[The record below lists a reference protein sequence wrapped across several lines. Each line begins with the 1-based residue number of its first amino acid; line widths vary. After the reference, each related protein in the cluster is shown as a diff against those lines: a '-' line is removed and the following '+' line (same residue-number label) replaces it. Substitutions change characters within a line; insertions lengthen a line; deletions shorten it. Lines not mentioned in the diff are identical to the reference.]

1 MLNIESNLEQYMA
14 DIELYT
20 SPVFKTVFWSLVT
33 ILLYMAAKAFYRRF
47 SYLWLT
53 PLAVTPLLLMIVV
66 VLLKGDYAHYIKA
79 THWLVA
85 ILGPVTVAFAVPIWQ
100 QRRIIVKNWFILTIG
115 IIVGSFASMLSAW
128 GLATLMQ
135 LDPTL
140 RLSLM
145 PRSIS
150 TPFAMEVSGDI
161 GGIPDLTAIF
171 VVLTGV
177 MGAALGEVIV
187 KYLPLRSSL
196 ARGAL
201 FGMGAHGAGV
211 ARAHQMGRQEGS
223 IAGLVMVMVGI
234 VNVLLAPILGWLLK

>member
-1 MLNIESNLEQYMA
+1 MSNVEHYIS
-14 DIELYT
+14 DIEYYT
-20 SPVFKTVFWSLVT
+20 NPVFRTVFWSFVT

-47 SYLWLT
+47 SYWWLT
-53 PLAVTPLLLMIVV
+53 PLAITPLLLMIVV
-66 VLLKGDYAHYIKA
+66 VLFKSDYSHYISA

-85 ILGPVTVAFAVPIWQ
+85 VLGPVTVAFAVPIWQ
-100 QRRIIVKNWFILTIG
+100 QRRIIARNWFILAIG
-115 IIVGSFASMLSAW
+115 IVVGSFASMFSAW
-128 GLATLMQ
+128 GLASLLQ
-135 LDPTL
+135 LDPAL

-150 TPFAMEVSGDI
+150 TPFAMTVSGDI

-177 MGAALGEVIV
+177 LGAALGEVVI

-211 ARAHQMGRQEGS
+211 ARAHQMGREEGS